1 MSKKKSHYG
10 KAGLVFEEL
19 EPRLL
24 LSADPLAVAVD
35 AGAAIVQE
43 HRLEIDENST
53 AIARTGNDQSLSGVR
68 NELVFIDARA
78 PNYQQLYNDL
88 IKAQQQGR
96 TVHIVVLDAHRDGIE
111 QINAALANHH
121 DLDAVH
127 IISHG
132 DGGQLQLGTTVLD
145 KTVLQAR
152 WADVSQW
159 KQGFTDGGDLLIY
172 GCNLA
177 NTTEGKYLVDTLGY
191 LTETDVAASDDLTG
205 HRLLGGDWDLEYEA
219 GDIETD
225 VAFSQQVQNDWQ
237 GTLDAGAQAAAEQ
250 QQAKEH
256 QAKEQQQQEQQAR
269 VEQEAQQA
277 AILEEEQAA
286 TQQDPEEEQDA
297 LTQEQRHEIVIIDES
312 VTDFQAFIDDLQ
324 AGSDASARF
333 EIVVLAANSD
343 GVERINEIL
352 SAYNDVDALHII
364 SHGDDGAVKLGD
376 TWLNS
381 VNLEQYSDTLASW
394 GNSLQQDADIL
405 IYGCELAETANG
417 KAFINDLAQFTGADV
432 AASDDLT
439 GHSTLGGDWDLEYV
453 SGSVETS
460 VALNASAQ
468 AAYQGVLNTF
478 VVSNTNAT
486 GVGSLHQAILD
497 ANANSGVTDTITF
510 NIAGAGPHVISLSG
524 ALPVITDTI
533 IIDGTTEPDFSYAGD
548 GSPRPVV
555 VLDGATAGLADGIVL
570 GAGSGGSEIRGLVIQ
585 NFQNDGILVQS
596 GNNLIAGNILGLQSD
611 GVTIAGN
618 NLVGAGLHGN
628 IRIESAN
635 NTVGGLTPADR
646 NIISGGGFSGVVLF
660 GAGATGN
667 QIRGNFIGTDISG
680 TLARGNNQEG
690 IEIQDASG
698 NTIGG
703 TVTGARNIISA
714 NGSDGMEIDN
724 GDNNI
729 IQGNYIGT
737 DVTGTVMLGN
747 VRDGIDINENVGDGA
762 TGNLIGGTD
771 PRAANLIAGNGM
783 FGIEVRDAP
792 TINNTIL
799 GNSIHNNGLIGI
811 QLTTDGV
818 VTLNDVGDA
827 DADSN
832 NQQNFPVL
840 TAADT
845 NTVGT
850 IVIDGT
856 LNSTANS
863 FFRIEFF
870 ASSAADGSGYG
881 EGETYLGHV
890 NVATDGSGNASF
902 SAPLSATVANGAVI
916 SATAT
921 RSDDGTY
928 TTFTDT
934 SEFAANINAMANFS
948 AGATDD
954 PQAYNAYLMSL
965 GPTGYWRL
973 GEGAGVT
980 AVDATGLN
988 DGIYNSV
995 TLGEAGAIAA
1005 DGDTAL
1011 LFDGIDDYVEFAHDP
1026 AYLLDDGSVQFW
1038 FKTTDVT
1045 QRADLFS
1052 KDALGSVTGG
1062 HLSIYLDGSGNIETR
1077 LQSATADYFV
1087 NSTSPLSNNQWHH
1100 VAFVFGAGGMQLY
1113 IDGQLQDSDP
1123 YTGGLGTTSG
1133 GSGNFEPIA
1142 IGASTQVSNT
1152 GSATP
1157 LQDYFSGAMD
1167 EVALFG
1173 TALTPDQIL
1182 NLYAAGLQNY
1192 TVAENTTL
1200 SVSTAEGVLINDY
1213 DQEGDTLTAMLVTG
1227 PSNAASFMLYNDG
1240 SFDYTPAANFSGTD
1254 TFTYTAH
1261 DGTSDSN
1268 VATVTITVTGVN
1280 DAPVARDDRIGL
1292 AFDGVDD
1299 YVTIGDYPG
1308 LNVSTNLTMEAWIKP
1323 TGLGSGTKIIVN
1335 KEGEYEVAI
1344 NATNGHVMW
1353 AFDNIDPDWNW
1364 HNTGYSVQA
1373 DEWTHLAVT
1382 YDNGVVNTYANGVL
1396 VDTYNGSGSIGDNY
1410 PGLNQLMIGGR
1421 ENAATQ
1427 RFDGQIDEVR
1437 IWNTT
1442 RTQLDIQT
1450 SMDALLSGAEP
1461 GLIGNWRFDEG
1472 SGITVQD
1479 QSVFGHHG
1487 TLADGVN
1494 AAEMPA
1500 WQGYVVSEG
1509 GTLNV
1514 AAVNGVLANDVDFDA
1529 DPLTAALVTGPTNAA
1544 SFTLHP
1550 DGSFDY
1556 TPTVGFSGMDSFS
1569 YRANDG
1575 SLDSNIATVTIRVDP
1590 VNDLPVATAN
1600 TVTTAE
1606 DTAYN
1611 FSAADFTYTD
1621 TEGDALVSAQI
1632 TNLSLAGGTLTH
1644 SGGTVVSNGTT
1655 LSAAQL
1661 DTLVYTPAPNANGSP
1676 LATFDFTV
1684 NDADAGVV
1692 AAQMSINVSAQ
1703 PDPAL
1708 IGGVATGTV
1717 TEDDDPDLNNLI
1729 EVSGALT
1736 IIDPDAG
1743 EAAFNAGVFG
1753 GTYGVVTLAAN
1764 GDWDYAANN
1773 SQPAI
1778 QGLATGATLT
1788 DTITISSV
1796 DGTTRDIVITIVGT
1810 NDAPVAG
1817 NDIASVNEGGSVIIA
1832 LAASDSDIDNALD
1845 LNSIVIT
1852 SLPVNGSVVVNGDGT
1867 VTYTHNGSETASDSF
1882 SYTIADVSGAVSNTA
1897 SVAVTVNPINDAP
1910 MAVNDSTT
1918 VLEGDSVL
1926 IDLAANDS
1934 DADSSLDLNSI
1945 VITAAPTNG
1954 SLVVNGDGTVTYTH
1968 DGSNTSNDSF
1978 SYTIADT
1985 AGATSNTATVNIGI
1999 TLVNDAPTTSGIADV
2014 NVNEDAADTVIDLNA
2029 AFDDADNTD
2038 AEMTYAIAG
2047 NTNIGLFSSTGI
2059 NAATGQLTLAYA
2071 ADMNGSAQ
2079 ITIRASDPAGRSVDT
2094 LFTVSVSPVNDAPVL
2109 QTNAGK
2115 LLTGAEPTT
2124 ISRAE
2129 LRTTDIDNADTELV
2143 YTLTVLP
2150 SNGELLLN
2158 GIAMSVNDSFTQA
2171 DLDNNLLVYRPVSLV
2186 AADGFGF
2193 TVSDGAGGSLS
2204 ANTFNIFVQLTQ
2216 RDDDVAVDES
2226 PLLEEQQNEEMD
2238 QDTVAEDNTVS
2249 SITDNAVYGSS
2260 FEPFGRASTPPAPT
2274 PPAPTPVLSID
2285 PAPPPKPPTQAEP
2298 VEAAPEIVTEVE
2310 DYQVSTFAAVQVKS
2324 MQAMWSAIDKMKQD
2338 MADVAE
2344 KQTSAVEIRVAA
2356 AETTGIVLTAG
2367 VVAWIL
2373 RSGALLSS
2381 LISSIPLWKGY
2392 DPLPILAYSD
2402 DEQKKNKEEFDEN
2415 KIPTSMDDLKKLKEV
2430 MKQKENPTNETD
2442 VDSMFG
2448 DSVIRE

>member
-1 MSKKKSHYG
+1 VPNKKSHYG

-43 HRLEIDENST
+43 HKLEIDDDPT
-53 AIARTGNDQSLSGVR
+53 AITSNGDDQSFSSVR
-68 NELVFIDARA
+68 SELVFIDARA

-96 TVHIVVLDAHRDGIE
+96 TIHIVVLDAHRDGIE
-111 QINAALANHH
+111 QINAALTNHH

-152 WADVSQW
+152 WAEVSQW
-159 KQGFTDGGDLLIY
+159 KAGFTDGGDLLIY

-177 NTTEGKYLVDTLGY
+177 GNAEGKYLVDTLSY

-205 HRLLGGDWDLEYEA
+205 HRLLGGDWELEYEA

-225 VAFSQQVQNDWQ
+225 VAFSEQIKDDWR
-237 GTLDAGAQAAAEQ
+237 GTLNAEAQGAAEA
-250 QQAKEH
+250 QQAEE
-256 QAKEQQQQEQQAR
+256 QQQQQQEQQAQAK
-269 VEQEAQQA
+269 QEAQQT
-277 AILEEEQAA
+277 AIAEEEQA
-286 TQQDPEEEQDA
+286 TVKQDEEEEQRA
-297 LTQEQRHEIVIIDES
+297 ITQEQRQEIVIIDES
-312 VTDFQAFIDDLQ
+312 VTDFQAIIDDLR
-324 AGSDASARF
+324 ANSDASTAF
-333 EIVVLAANSD
+333 EIVLLDTDSD
-343 GVERINEIL
+343 GVERIDEIL

-381 VNLEQYSDTLASW
+381 ANLEQYSDRLASW
-394 GNSLQQDADIL
+394 GHSLQRDADIL
-405 IYGCELAETANG
+405 IYGCELAESGTG
-417 KAFINDLAQFTGADV
+417 KAFINDLAQLTGADV

-439 GHSTLGGDWDLEYV
+439 GHATLGGDWELEYV

-460 VALNASAQ
+460 IALDPSAQ
-468 AAYQGVLNTF
+468 DAYQGVLNTF
-478 VVSNTNAT
+478 FVSNTNAI
-486 GVGSLHQAILD
+486 GPGSLHQAILD
-497 ANANSGVTDTITF
+497 ANANSGVTDTISF
-510 NIAGAGPHVISLSG
+510 NIAGAGPHVISLAG

-533 IIDGTTEPDFSYAGD
+533 IIDGTTEPDFAYAGD

-555 VLDGATAGLADGIVL
+555 VIDGTAAGPVDGIVL

-596 GNNLIAGNILGLQSD
+596 GNNVIAGNILGLQSD
-611 GVTIAGN
+611 GITIAGN
-618 NLVGAGLHGN
+618 NLAGAGLHGN

-635 NTVGGLTPADR
+635 NTVGGLTPAER
-646 NIISGGGFSGVVLF
+646 NIISRSGFSGVVLF

-667 QIRGNFIGTDISG
+667 HIRGNFIGTDISG
-680 TLARGNNQEG
+680 TLARGNAEEG

-703 TVTGARNIISA
+703 TVAGARNILSG

-737 DVTGTVMLGN
+737 DVTGMVMLGN
-747 VRDGIDINENVGDGA
+747 GRDGIDLNENVGNGA

-771 PRAANLIAGNGM
+771 PSAANLIAGNGM
-783 FGIEVRDAP
+783 YGIEVRDAP

-799 GNSIHNNGLIGI
+799 GNRIYNNSLIGI
-811 QLTTDGV
+811 QLTTDGM
-818 VTLNDVGDA
+818 VTLNDAGDA

-845 NTVGT
+845 NTLDT

-863 FFRIEFF
+863 YFRIEFF

-902 SAPLSATVANGAVI
+902 STSLSAAVANGAAI

-921 RSDDGTY
+921 KSDATY
-928 TTFTDT
+928 TSFTDT
-934 SEFAANINAMANFS
+934 SEFAASLNAVANYS
-948 AGATDD
+948 ASATDD
-954 PQAYNAYLMSL
+954 PQAYSVYLTSL
-965 GPTGYWRL
+965 GPAGYWRL

-980 AVDATGLN
+980 AVDVTGLN
-988 DGIYNSV
+988 DGTYNGVS
-995 TLGEAGAIAA
+995 LGETGAISA

-1011 LFDGIDDYVEFAHDP
+1011 LLDGIDDYLELAHNP
-1026 AYLLDDGSVQFW
+1026 AYLLDNGTVQFW
-1038 FKTTDVT
+1038 FKTSDVG

-1052 KDALGSVTGG
+1052 KDALGNGNGG
-1062 HLSIYLDGSGNIETR
+1062 HLSIYLDGSGDIETR

-1087 NSTSPLSNNQWHH
+1087 NSSSPLSNNQWHH
-1100 VAFVFGAGGMQLY
+1100 VAFTFGAGGMQLY

-1133 GSGNFEPIA
+1133 GTGNVEPIA
-1142 IGASTQVSNT
+1142 IGASTQISDPGLT
-1152 GSATP
+1152 TL
-1157 LQDYFSGAMD
+1157 LQDYFNGAMD

-1173 TALTPDQIL
+1173 SAFSAAQIQ
-1182 NLYAAGLQNY
+1182 NLYAGGLQNY
-1192 TVAENTTL
+1192 TVAEDGSL
-1200 SVSTAEGVLINDY
+1200 SVSAAEGVLINDY
-1213 DQEGDTLTAMLVTG
+1213 DQEGDGLTAMLVTG
-1227 PSNAASFMLYNDG
+1227 PSNAVSFMLYNDG
-1240 SFDYTPAANFSGTD
+1240 SFDYTPAANFNGTD
-1254 TFTYTAH
+1254 TFSYTAH

-1292 AFDGVDD
+1292 VFDGTDD

-1308 LNVSTNLTMEAWIKP
+1308 LNVSTSLTMEAWVKP

-1335 KEGEYEVAI
+1335 KEGEYEMAI
-1344 NATNGHVMW
+1344 NATTGEVMW
-1353 AFDNIDPDWNW
+1353 AFDNFDPDWNW
-1364 HNTGYSVQA
+1364 HHTGHHVQPN
-1373 DEWTHLAVT
+1373 EWTHLAVT

-1396 VDTYNGSGSIGDNY
+1396 VETYNGSGSIGDNY
-1410 PGLNQLMIGGR
+1410 PALNQLMIGAR
-1421 ENAATQ
+1421 ENATTQ
-1427 RFDGQIDEVR
+1427 RFNGQIDEVR
-1437 IWNTT
+1437 VWNTT

-1450 SMDALLSGAEP
+1450 NMNALLSGVEP
-1461 GLIGNWRFDEG
+1461 GLIGNWRLDEG
-1472 SGITVQD
+1472 SGVTVQD

-1494 AAEMPA
+1494 AAEMPV
-1500 WQGYVVSEG
+1500 WRGYVVSEG
-1509 GTLNV
+1509 GTLNI
-1514 AAVNGVLANDVDFDA
+1514 AAVNGVLANDVDNDT
-1529 DPLTAALVTGPTNAA
+1529 DPLTASLVSGPLNAA

-1556 TPTVGFSGMDSFS
+1556 TPAADFNGVDSFS

-1575 SLDSNIATVTIRVDP
+1575 SLDSNVATVTIRVDP
-1590 VNDLPVATAN
+1590 VNDLPVATDN
-1600 TVTTAE
+1600 TVATTE

-1611 FSAADFTYTD
+1611 FSAADFSYTD
-1621 TEGDALVSAQI
+1621 AEGDALVSARL
-1632 TNLSLAGGTLTH
+1632 TNLSLSGGTLTH
-1644 SGGTVVSNGTT
+1644 SGGTAVNSGDT

-1661 DTLVYTPAPNANGSP
+1661 DTLVYTPAPNANGTP
-1676 LATFDFTV
+1676 LAMFDFTV
-1684 NDADAGVV
+1684 NDADLGVV

-1703 PDPAL
+1703 PDPAV
-1708 IGGVATGTV
+1708 IGGISTGTV

-1736 IIDPDAG
+1736 IFDPDAG
-1743 EAAFNAGVFG
+1743 EALFNAGVFG
-1753 GTYGVVTLAAN
+1753 GTYGVITLTAS

-1778 QGLATGATLT
+1778 QGLTAGATLT

-1796 DGTTRDIVITIVGT
+1796 DGSTRDIVITIIGT
-1810 NDAPVAG
+1810 NDAP
-1817 NDIASVNEGGSVIIA
+1817 
-1832 LAASDSDIDNALD
+1832 
-1845 LNSIVIT
+1845 
-1852 SLPVNGSVVVNGDGT
+1852 
-1867 VTYTHNGSETASDSF
+1867 TASGV
-1882 SYTIADVSGAVSNTA
+1882 ADV
-1897 SVAVTVNPINDAP
+1897 D
-1910 MAVNDSTT
+1910 
-1918 VLEGDSVL
+1918 
-1926 IDLAANDS
+1926 
-1934 DADSSLDLNSI
+1934 
-1945 VITAAPTNG
+1945 
-1954 SLVVNGDGTVTYTH
+1954 
-1968 DGSNTSNDSF
+1968 
-1978 SYTIADT
+1978 
-1985 AGATSNTATVNIGI
+1985 
-1999 TLVNDAPTTSGIADV
+1999 
-2014 NVNEDAADTVIDLNA
+2014 VNEDAADTMIDLNA
-2029 AFDDADNTD
+2029 AFDDTDNID
-2038 AEMTYAIAG
+2038 AELTYAIVG

-2059 NAATGQLTLAYA
+2059 NAVTGQLTLAYA
-2071 ADMNGSAQ
+2071 ADMNGSTQ
-2079 ITIRASDPAGRSVDT
+2079 ITIRASDPAGLSVDT
-2094 LFTVSVSPVNDAPVL
+2094 LFTVSVSPVNDDPVL

-2115 LLTGAEPTT
+2115 RLTGTDPTT
-2124 ISRAE
+2124 ISSAE
-2129 LRTTDIDNADTELV
+2129 LHTTDVDNVDTELV
-2143 YTLTVLP
+2143 YTLTTLP

-2158 GIAMSVNDSFTQA
+2158 GIAMSVNDTFTQA
-2171 DLDNNLLVYRPVSLV
+2171 DLDNNLLVYRAVSPVV
-2186 AADGFGF
+2186 ADGFGF
-2193 TVSDGAGGSLS
+2193 TVSDGAGGSLLD
-2204 ANTFNIFVQLTQ
+2204 NTFNIFVQLAQ
-2216 RDDDVAVDES
+2216 DDDDIAVDES
-2226 PLLEEQQNEEMD
+2226 LLTEDQQNEDID
-2238 QDTVAEDNTVS
+2238 QEPAAENNAAS
-2249 SITDNAVYGSS
+2249 SIADNAAYGSS
-2260 FEPFGRASTPPAPT
+2260 FELFGHASTPPTPT
-2274 PPAPTPVLSID
+2274 STPVPVLSID

-2298 VEAAPEIVTEVE
+2298 VEAVPEIVTEIE

-2344 KQTSAVEIRVAA
+2344 KQTSAVEIRVAT
-2356 AETTGIVLTAG
+2356 AETTGVVLTAG

-2392 DPLPILAYSD
+2392 DPLPILAYND
-2402 DEQKKNKEEFDEN
+2402 DEQQKNKEEFDEN
-2415 KIPTSMDDLKKLKEV
+2415 KIPTSMDDLKKLKQA
-2430 MKQKENPTNETD
+2430 MKQREKAIEEVD
-2442 VDSMFG
+2442 VDSMFD
-2448 DSVIRE
+2448 DSIIRE